1 MPKTKP
7 TKTEIRLASDIYH
20 QFNFQG
26 MLTPEQDSILE
37 RAISVLEDAGLLD
50 ENGNW
55 LDDEEDEE

>member
-37 RAISVLEDAGLLD
+37 RAIGVLEDAGLLD
-50 ENGNW
+50 DNGEMIN
-55 LDDEEDEE
+55 EDEE